1 MGIGVLWIPALAG
14 YLFLTRFNGTRFTLL
29 RSTGYQFVL
38 RAAVA
43 GIVLYVIATSIAYVG
58 DAMCPVL
65 SSWWTRLFPVEYS
78 GTVAISFVIGL
89 TAPSVLNRLPYYDKF
104 KAQRNAAFE
113 DGDQIGLLVD
123 QAIQRKEFIELTL
136 SNSKSYV
143 GKPVHGT
150 FGFRDTGDVLVIPIF
165 SGYRHTETQ
174 ELELTTNYGE
184 VILALVEKKPP
195 EARRQIL
202 KRFSVA
208 VPIRDI
214 VSVRIFDLEVYR
226 EHFETE

>member
-58 DAMCPVL
+58 DLMCPGI
-65 SSWWTRLFPVEYS
+65 SRWWTQVFPVEYS
-78 GTVAISFVIGL
+78 GTAAISFVIGL
-89 TAPSVLNRLPYYDKF
+89 TLPSILNRLQYYDKF
-104 KAQRNAAFE
+104 KAQRDAAFE

-123 QAIQRKEFIELTL
+123 QAIQEKEFIELTL
-136 SNSKSYV
+136 SSSKSYV
-143 GKPVHGT
+143 GMPVHGT
-150 FGFRDTGDVLVIPIF
+150 FGFRETGDVLVIPIF
-165 SGYRHTETQ
+165 SGYRHTKTQ
-174 ELELTTNYGE
+174 ELTLTTNYGE
-184 VILALVEKKPP
+184 VVLALIEKEPSELP
-195 EARRQIL
+195 GQVL